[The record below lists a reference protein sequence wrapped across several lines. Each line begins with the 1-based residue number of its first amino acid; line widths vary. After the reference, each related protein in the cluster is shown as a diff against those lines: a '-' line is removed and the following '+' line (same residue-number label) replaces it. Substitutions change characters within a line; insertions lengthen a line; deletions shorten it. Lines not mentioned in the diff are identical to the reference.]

1 MVLPKSLL
9 GLLAVASTAYGAAI
23 DETMPDILVAEDL
36 ISSAGVGIPDFAQK
50 LIDNGA
56 ALKALNTI
64 ALLNSY
70 RYMKGGCNILN
81 VKVRQEW
88 YVSHSLRSSPLI
100 DNGRR
105 DTNKT
110 IVHRRTLS
118 ASQRKQYISAVK
130 CMQNKPS
137 LLPDVPGSY
146 SLYDDFTAVH
156 LNLTMLIHNT
166 GNFPTWHRYMMH
178 TYEQELNKCG
188 YKGNLPYWEWGLD
201 VNDLRKSPVF
211 DGSDT
216 SLGSDGEFLNEPGL
230 IITPAPG
237 TVPGEP
243 IYMPPGTGGG
253 CIKSGPFK
261 GLKMRLGPSSMPIP
275 GSTDFIAVEDPMQDN
290 PRCVS
295 RDLNNHIAKTYT
307 SFRNSTML
315 LLKNK
320 NIEWF
325 QGQLVS
331 HTPTPNPYP
340 PPPM

>member
-1 MVLPKSLL
+1 
-9 GLLAVASTAYGAAI
+9 
-23 DETMPDILVAEDL
+23 
-36 ISSAGVGIPDFAQK
+36 
-50 LIDNGA
+50 
-56 ALKALNTI
+56 
-64 ALLNSY
+64 
-70 RYMKGGCNILN
+70 
-81 VKVRQEW
+81 
-88 YVSHSLRSSPLI
+88 
-100 DNGRR
+100 
-105 DTNKT
+105 
-110 IVHRRTLS
+110 
-118 ASQRKQYISAVK
+118 
-130 CMQNKPS
+130 MQNKPS
-137 LLPDVPGSY
+137 LLPEVPGSY

-331 HTPTPNPYP
+331 HTPTPNPYLP
-340 PPPM
+340 PYPPFPM